1 MVVTAIPD
9 PKSIKL
15 LPSTST
21 TTPPPAATAK
31 TGIVVPTPRATA
43 LVFRAMSSSER
54 GPGIAVFRMRCCSS
68 SAMGESLHPLTF
80 GLRPPKSA
88 LDCRVMPLTT
98 QRSSTDTWV
107 MRHPLAAYL
116 LLAFAIAWLFWVPLV
131 FLSSEGPDRQSLVR
145 SPLVIALQTL
155 GATAP
160 LVSAIV
166 VIVLTRGKRGVRQ
179 LLGGLKRWRVG
190 LWWYAAACLL
200 VPVLAGIGIGARA
213 AIGVEPAVPEGSA
226 LAETVA
232 DIGWIAVV
240 LTFPLQLLLQCF
252 GSPLLEEPGWRG
264 FALPR
269 VQNRI
274 PAAWAALLV
283 GAVWGLWHL
292 PLFLAFQE
300 NLAISFALITLHG
313 FFLGWLY
320 VNTRSLLIAVLG
332 HASLGVANNT
342 LSLPDQGVVQVVL
355 TLALCALILAFFR
368 ISDLRPRG

>member
-1 MVVTAIPD
+1 M
-9 PKSIKL
+9 
-15 LPSTST
+15 
-21 TTPPPAATAK
+21 
-31 TGIVVPTPRATA
+31 
-43 LVFRAMSSSER
+43 
-54 GPGIAVFRMRCCSS
+54 
-68 SAMGESLHPLTF
+68 
-80 GLRPPKSA
+80 
-88 LDCRVMPLTT
+88 
-98 QRSSTDTWV
+98 
-107 MRHPLAAYL
+107 
-116 LLAFAIAWLFWVPLV
+116 
-131 FLSSEGPDRQSLVR
+131 
-145 SPLVIALQTL
+145 
-155 GATAP
+155 
-160 LVSAIV
+160 

-200 VPVLAGIGIGARA
+200 VPVLTGIGIGVRA

-269 VQNRI
+269 VQIRI

-300 NLAISFALITLHG
+300 NLAVSFALITLYG

>member
-1 MVVTAIPD
+1 
-9 PKSIKL
+9 
-15 LPSTST
+15 
-21 TTPPPAATAK
+21 
-31 TGIVVPTPRATA
+31 
-43 LVFRAMSSSER
+43 
-54 GPGIAVFRMRCCSS
+54 
-68 SAMGESLHPLTF
+68 
-80 GLRPPKSA
+80 
-88 LDCRVMPLTT
+88 
-98 QRSSTDTWV
+98 
-107 MRHPLAAYL
+107 
-116 LLAFAIAWLFWVPLV
+116 
-131 FLSSEGPDRQSLVR
+131 
-145 SPLVIALQTL
+145 LVIALQTL